1 MKHINELLE
10 SIFDVEDHVKN
21 FDGEVF
27 YEEAEK
33 LLQKG
38 LRTSTK
44 KPLDMFGREIQVG
57 DVCFAYIICEFHMI
71 QVKDIIKE
79 DGGWPEIVPSKDY
92 KYLDGRGVVDPVNC
106 IVIPKKRYSDFLKVI
121 KK

>member
-10 SIFDVEDHVKN
+10 SIFDTEDHVKN

-33 LLQKG
+33 LLQKHM
-38 LRTSTK
+38 SISKK
-44 KPLDMFGREIQVG
+44 KPIDMFGREIKVG
-57 DVCFAYIICEFHMI
+57 DVCFAYVTMEFHMI
-71 QVKDIIKE
+71 QVKDIID
-79 DGGWPEIVPSKDY
+79 DGGWPMIVPSKDY
-92 KYLDGRGVVDPVNC
+92 KYLDGRGTVDPVNC
-106 IVIPKKRYSDFLKVI
+106 LVIPKKHYGDFLKVI